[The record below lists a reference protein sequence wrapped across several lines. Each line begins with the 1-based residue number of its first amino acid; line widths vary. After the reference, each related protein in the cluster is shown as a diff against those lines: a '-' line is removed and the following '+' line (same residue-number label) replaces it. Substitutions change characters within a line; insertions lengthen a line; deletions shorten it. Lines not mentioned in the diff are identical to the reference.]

1 MSREWESLYNS
12 RSVIV
17 TLSSLCRYFSP
28 DRSVV
33 PLTRFARESV
43 YSSSLT
49 SSQVFPS
56 CLGRFE
62 RLTPALLSPALFLVR
77 APFDSPDEKG
87 RMPSVAVRDRT
98 SLSVYCRRSLVLSDF
113 SRQYTGGAVMTG
125 MAFCTTWQGLAVCR
139 VLLGLFESGF
149 FPSCVFLITTWYKR
163 GEVAKRL
170 SVFVNYSI
178 QFPLNLD

>member
-1 MSREWESLYNS
+1 MLREWKSLYNS

-28 DRSVV
+28 DQSVV

-49 SSQVFPS
+49 SSQVISS
-56 CLGRFE
+56 CSVRFE
-62 RLTPALLSPALFLVR
+62 RLTLSQKFELPSILLMRKVGCRVWLSAIVLACTSTLV
-77 APFDSPDEKG
+77 
-87 RMPSVAVRDRT
+87 
-98 SLSVYCRRSLVLSDF
+98 VLSLCLRHSLALSDC
-113 SRQYTGGAVMTG
+113 SPHAGGAVMTG
-125 MAFCTTWQGLAVCR
+125 MAFCTNWVGLAVCR

-170 SVFVNYSI
+170 SIFVNSRFN
-178 QFPLNLD
+178 FPLKLH